1 MNILVTGGA
10 GFIGSNIV
18 DGLIAEGHS
27 VTIVDDLS
35 TGKAE
40 NVNPKA
46 DFRRTSICSPD
57 LEDVFR
63 GRRFD
68 AVYHLAAQ
76 IDVRKSTADP
86 AMDAGINVIGGI
98 NVLRMMEKYRSGKL
112 IYSSTG
118 GAIYGEPKRI
128 PADESQPAD
137 PMAAYGVSKFCL
149 ERYVE
154 YFHRIAGLDYTILRY
169 ANVYG
174 PRQDPLGE
182 AGVIAI
188 FMGRMRKG
196 ERAVIFGSGEQT
208 RDFVFVGDV
217 VDANLAALKRGSGEI
232 CNIGTGR
239 ETTVNEIYA
248 CLAKLYGTS
257 EKAEYR
263 PERKGEV
270 FRIALDA
277 GKALRVLGWK
287 AKVSLEEGM
296 KITADSMEKS
306 GS

>member
-18 DGLIAEGHS
+18 DRLIAEGHS

-63 GRRFD
+63 GRHFD

-118 GAIYGEPKRI
+118 GEEDSRGRV
-128 PADESQPAD
+128 
-137 PMAAYGVSKFCL
+137 AAGGPNGRL
-149 ERYVE
+149 R
-154 YFHRIAGLDYTILRY
+154 GQQIL
-169 ANVYG
+169 
-174 PRQDPLGE
+174 PR
-182 AGVIAI
+182 
-188 FMGRMRKG
+188 
-196 ERAVIFGSGEQT
+196 
-208 RDFVFVGDV
+208 
-217 VDANLAALKRGSGEI
+217 
-232 CNIGTGR
+232 
-239 ETTVNEIYA
+239 
-248 CLAKLYGTS
+248 
-257 EKAEYR
+257 
-263 PERKGEV
+263 
-270 FRIALDA
+270 
-277 GKALRVLGWK
+277 ALRGVFSQDCG
-287 AKVSLEEGM
+287 A
-296 KITADSMEKS
+296 
-306 GS
+306 